1 MTLSFAIYFCLNTLL
16 ALLISPLFIGLI
28 KKVKANMQGRRGP
41 PVLQTYYLLTKL
53 FKKETV
59 YSYHSSF
66 ISRISPYINI
76 IFLLGASLCVPLVF
90 IPNATQGS
98 DFGMGNVILFLY
110 LMVTAK
116 FFMALSGLDAGSS
129 FGGMGSSREMTISAI
144 FEPVVIIV
152 VSALAF
158 VLKSADIHQMF
169 SRALETAAIT
179 NSALILICA
188 ALFVVLIIETSRI
201 PVDNPE
207 THLELTMIHE
217 AMILESSGPN
227 LALMELSHA
236 VKNTLLMALLINIIL
251 PWGLATSL
259 SFGGLAIAIVSFLVK
274 GGALAIIIGIFE
286 SVMAKSRLFNLR
298 TLFILAF
305 SLAFLTIV
313 FELLI

>member
-16 ALLISPLFIGLI
+16 VLLISPLFIGLI
-28 KKVKANMQGRRGP
+28 KKVKAYMQGRRGP
-41 PVLQTYYLLTKL
+41 PVFQTYYLLTKL

-66 ISRISPYINI
+66 ISRLSPYINI

-90 IPNATQGS
+90 IPNPTQGS

-116 FFMALSGLDAGSS
+116 FFMALGGLDAGSS

-158 VLKSADIHQMF
+158 VLKSADIHRMF
-169 SRALETAAIT
+169 SQALVTAAIT

-217 AMILESSGPN
+217 AMLLESSGPN

-259 SFGGLAIAIVSFLVK
+259 APAGLAIAVVSFLVK

-286 SVMAKSRLFNLR
+286 SVMAKSRLFNIR

>member
-1 MTLSFAIYFCLNTLL
+1 MTLSFIAYFFINTLL
-16 ALLISPLFIGLI
+16 VLIISPLFIGLI
-28 KKVKANMQGRRGP
+28 KKVKAYMQGRRGP
-41 PVLQTYYLLTKL
+41 PLFQTYYLLSKL

-59 YSYHSSF
+59 YSFNSSF
-66 ISRISPYINI
+66 ISRVSPYINI
-76 IFLLGASLCVPLVF
+76 VFLLGASLCVPLIF
-90 IPNATQGS
+90 IPDVN
-98 DFGMGNVILFLY
+98 FGIGNVVLFLY
-110 LMVTAK
+110 LMVMAK
-116 FFMALSGLDAGSS
+116 FFMALTGLDAGSS

-144 FEPVVIIV
+144 FEPIVIIV

-158 VLKSADIHQMF
+158 VLKTFDIHAMF
-169 SRALETAAIT
+169 SQALVTAAIT

-188 ALFVVLIIETSRI
+188 ALFVVLITETSRV

-236 VKNTLLMALLINIIL
+236 IKNTLLMALLINILL
-251 PWGLATSL
+251 PWGLASSL
-259 SFGGLAIAIVSFLVK
+259 SPAGLAIAIASFLVK
-274 GGALAIIIGIFE
+274 GAVLATIIGIFE
-286 SVMAKSRLFNLR
+286 SFMAKSRLFNLR

-313 FELLI
+313 FELLL

>member
-1 MTLSFAIYFCLNTLL
+1 MTLTFVIYFCLNTILV
-16 ALLISPLFIGLI
+16 LLISPFFIGLI
-28 KKVKANMQGRRGP
+28 KKVKASMQGRRGP
-41 PVLQTYYLLTKL
+41 PLFQTYYMLSKL

-59 YSYHSSF
+59 YSFNSSF

-76 IFLLGASLCVPLVF
+76 VFLMGASLCVPLVF
-90 IPNATQGS
+90 IPGAN
-98 DFGMGNVILFLY
+98 FGTGNVILFLY
-110 LMVTAK
+110 LMVMAK

-144 FEPVVIIV
+144 FEPIVIIV

-158 VLKSADIHQMF
+158 VLKTVDIHQMF
-169 SRALETAAIT
+169 TRALTTAAIT

-188 ALFVVLIIETSRI
+188 SLFVVLIVETSRI

-217 AMILESSGPN
+217 AMILECSGPN
-227 LALMELSHA
+227 LALMELSQA

-251 PWGLATSL
+251 PWGLATGLTL
-259 SFGGLAIAIVSFLVK
+259 SGLAIAVVSFLVK
-274 GGALAIIIGIFE
+274 GSVLAVIIGFFE

-313 FELLI
+313 FELLL